1 MPKTISSYIFKETA
15 VTFALTVAIF
25 AATSLLSKVLKLVDL
40 MVSYGV
46 GPFIILKFIL
56 FIMPSFL
63 IYIIPMS
70 FLISVLIVYNR
81 LSSDNEITAMKASG
95 LSIVRISMPVA
106 FIACL
111 AYIISSF
118 FTLYAFPLGNLSSK
132 KLLYDV
138 AKTKA
143 SIGLKEMAF
152 NDLFDGLILYANRI
166 KAETGKM
173 HGVFISDRRDEKS
186 SYIIAANTGLLSSD
200 PQGMKLIL
208 NLSNGTIHR
217 AEENGLYKVITFN
230 TYSLNLSSKE
240 NKTEDTAASKTNY
253 ELTVGQLQNRIT
265 DIKKAGHNPAQY
277 IVDLHTRFA
286 LPASIFV
293 FGLFGIP
300 LGIQGVRT
308 TRFTSFTVGM
318 VIALFYYM
326 LSTVMESLGKKDI
339 INPILAV
346 WVTDILFGI
355 VGAVIFY
362 KASKDSPVQ
371 LLSWLQ
377 EKKDAAAFHV
387 KGMLMRPKNRH

>member
-1 MPKTISSYIFKETA
+1 MPKIINFYIFRETA
-15 VTFALTVAIF
+15 TAFALTIAIF
-25 AATSLLSKVLKLVDL
+25 AATSLLSKVLKLVEL
-40 MVSYGV
+40 MVNYGV

-70 FLISVLIVYNR
+70 FLISTLIVYNR

-95 LSIVRISMPVA
+95 LSLVRISMPVA
-106 FIACL
+106 FIAFL

-132 KLLYDV
+132 RLLYDV

-143 SIGLKEMAF
+143 SLGLKEMIF
-152 NDLFDGLILYANRI
+152 NDVFDGLILYANRI
-166 KAETGKM
+166 KAETGELD
-173 HGVFISDRRDEKS
+173 GIFISDSRDEKS
-186 SYIIAANTGLLSSD
+186 SYVIAAKAGVLSSD
-200 PQGMKLIL
+200 PQSMKLIL

-217 AEENGLYKVITFN
+217 AEENGLYKIITFN
-230 TYSLNLSSKE
+230 TYNLNLRLKE
-240 NKTEDTAASKTNY
+240 NKTEYTDASKTNY
-253 ELTVGQLQNRIT
+253 ELTIDQLQNRIT

-277 IVDLHTRFA
+277 VIDLHARFA

-300 LGIQGVRT
+300 LGIQRVRT
-308 TRFTSFTVGM
+308 TKFTSFTVGM

-326 LSTVMESLGKKDI
+326 LSTAMESLGKKGV

-346 WVTDILFGI
+346 WGADILFGAA
-355 VGAVIFY
+355 GAIIFY
-362 KASKDSPVQ
+362 KASKDSPMQ
-371 LLSWLQ
+371 LLLWLQ
-377 EKKDAAAFHV
+377 EKKEATALHF
-387 KGMLMRPKNRH
+387 KGMLMRRKY

>member
-1 MPKTISSYIFKETA
+1 MPKIISFYIFRETA
-15 VTFALTVAIF
+15 ATFALTIAIF
-25 AATSLLSKVLKLVDL
+25 AATSLLSKVLKLVEL
-40 MVSYGV
+40 MVNYGV

-70 FLISVLIVYNR
+70 FLVSVLIVYNR

-106 FIACL
+106 FIAFL

-132 KLLYDV
+132 RLLYDV

-143 SIGLKEMAF
+143 SLGLKEMIF
-152 NDLFDGLILYANRI
+152 NDVFDGLILYANRI
-166 KAETGKM
+166 KAETGEM
-173 HGVFISDRRDEKS
+173 DGIFISDRRDEKS
-186 SYIIAANTGLLSSD
+186 SYVIAAKAGILSSD
-200 PQGMKLIL
+200 PQSMKLIL

-217 AEENGLYKVITFN
+217 AEENGLYKIIAFN
-230 TYSLNLSSKE
+230 TYNLNLRSKE
-240 NKTEDTAASKTNY
+240 NNTEDTDASKTNY
-253 ELTVGQLQNRIT
+253 ELTVDQLQNRIT
-265 DIKKAGHNPAQY
+265 DMKKAGHNPAQY

-300 LGIQGVRT
+300 LGIQRVRT

-326 LSTVMESLGKKDI
+326 LSTVMESLGKKGV
-339 INPILAV
+339 INPLLAV
-346 WVTDILFGI
+346 WGADILFGT
-355 VGAVIFY
+355 VGAIIFY
-362 KASKDSPVQ
+362 KANKDSPIQ
-371 LLSWLQ
+371 LLLWLQ
-377 EKKDAAAFHV
+377 EKKEAAALHF
-387 KGMLMRPKNRH
+387 KGMFMRRKY